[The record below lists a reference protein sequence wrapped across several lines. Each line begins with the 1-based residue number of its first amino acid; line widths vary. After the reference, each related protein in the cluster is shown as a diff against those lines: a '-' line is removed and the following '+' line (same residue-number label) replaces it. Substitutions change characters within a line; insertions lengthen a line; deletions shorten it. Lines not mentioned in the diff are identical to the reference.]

1 MGLPIDKRWF
11 LKKERETRTSLVV
24 EWLRILL
31 AMQGTQV
38 QFLVGELDPTCLRA
52 SKPACC
58 NYRARAPCTMQLESP
73 CASMKDPVSHN

>member
-1 MGLPIDKRWF
+1 MVDLPIDKRWF
-11 LKKERETRTSLVV
+11 KKKERETRTSLVV
-24 EWLRILL
+24 QWLRIL

-58 NYRARAPCTMQLESP
+58 NYRARAP
-73 CASMKDPVSHN
+73 